1 MFRTVMLAAAA
12 AGVSFTAS
20 AQDASDDPE
29 ALIRE
34 LMRLELWS
42 IATLDAGEEQPFSET
57 SLDRFFTPEFADAY
71 RAVMDRQEQ
80 RNEPLIDG
88 DLILNSQEYCP
99 PVEIDLDHLGNSANA
114 AIVQVSFRTQWC
126 WSGVPNEITRRID
139 AVQFHLTKG
148 EGGWRIE
155 DFDIAGG
162 STLEFF
168 AALMRD

>member
-1 MFRTVMLAAAA
+1 MFRAVLLAAVA
-12 AGVSFTAS
+12 AGVSVAAR
-20 AQDASDDPE
+20 AQGVTDDPE
-29 ALIRE
+29 ALVRE

-42 IATLDAGEEQPFSET
+42 VAMPEPGEEQPFSET
-57 SLDRFFTPEFADAY
+57 SLARFFTPEFADAY

-99 PVEIDLDHLGNSANA
+99 PIDIDLDHLGNGSSA

-126 WSGVPNEITRRID
+126 WSGIPPEITERID

-148 EGGWRIE
+148 EDGWRIA
-155 DFDIAGG
+155 DFDAAGE
-162 STLEFF
+162 STLELF
-168 AALMRD
+168 AELMRD